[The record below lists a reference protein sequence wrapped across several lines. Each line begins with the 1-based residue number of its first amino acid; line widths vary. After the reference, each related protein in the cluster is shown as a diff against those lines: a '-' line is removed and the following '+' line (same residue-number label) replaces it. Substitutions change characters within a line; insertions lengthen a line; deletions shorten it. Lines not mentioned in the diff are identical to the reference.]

1 MAYGLPDRVLLEA
14 EIGVGKNITQTSNSS
29 PGDEW
34 MTLLNL
40 CWELLCCFSE
50 WLKIA
55 KNSVD
60 NQFIAKELILAKAM
74 GVAHHLGATLLHVP
88 EKQAPVA

>member
-14 EIGVGKNITQTSNSS
+14 EIGVGQNITQTCNSS
-29 PGDEW
+29 PGDGW

-40 CWELLCCFSE
+40 CWNLLSRFSE
-50 WLKIA
+50 LLKIA
-55 KNSVD
+55 KNSVV

-74 GVAHHLGATLLHVP
+74 G
-88 EKQAPVA
+88 